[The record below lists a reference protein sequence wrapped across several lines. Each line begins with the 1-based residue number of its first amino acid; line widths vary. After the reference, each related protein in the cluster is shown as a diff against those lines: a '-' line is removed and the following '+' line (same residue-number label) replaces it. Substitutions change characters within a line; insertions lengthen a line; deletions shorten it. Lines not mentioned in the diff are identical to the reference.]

1 MYPRELTKRVLRK
14 VDWILIPLVAGTY
27 MLHFVDKMALSYAA
41 VFDLFPSTGIT
52 QVQYAWFGSIFYFA
66 YMAAEYP
73 LVWLA
78 QKTRMAKVIAG
89 CVLGWGAVMMLTV
102 ACDSFVGMA
111 ACRFFLGVF
120 EAPTTTCFMMMVA
133 MCVGMMLAGV
143 LNLAIGRITII
154 PVWKA
159 VFLVNGGMTIVWG
172 LLLLI
177 FLPDDVISAKR
188 FTLEEKALLIAR
200 GRLARTGILNKT
212 VRLYQV
218 KEAFK
223 DPQVW
228 LLAVLMFLNEVVNG
242 GLSNFGKLI
251 LKDVTKDPF
260 RTVALGIP
268 AGVFGISW
276 ILSGTWLASKLPN
289 FRTHVM
295 ALYNIPTIIGISL
308 LWKLDRT
315 KHEIGLLFAYYIVTG
330 YIVTLFLGMQMP
342 ATNLGGYTKRTTGSV
357 IVFMS
362 YCIGNILG
370 PHAFRGEEAPLY
382 PTGCKVIIACCIGQ
396 IILAYALRLLL
407 TRRNKERDRQA
418 TEIGLSEEIVDT
430 LKDRTDFEN
439 PHFRY
444 VL

>member
-1 MYPRELTKRVLRK
+1 
-14 VDWILIPLVAGTY
+14 
-27 MLHFVDKMALSYAA
+27 MLSC
-41 VFDLFPSTGIT
+41 S
-52 QVQYAWFGSIFYFA
+52 S
-66 YMAAEYP
+66 
-73 LVWLA
+73 
-78 QKTRMAKVIAG
+78 
-89 CVLGWGAVMMLTV
+89 
-102 ACDSFVGMA
+102 
-111 ACRFFLGVF
+111 
-120 EAPTTTCFMMMVA
+120 
-133 MCVGMMLAGV
+133 VGMMVAGV

-362 YCIGNILG
+362 YCIGNIIG

-430 LKDRTDFEN
+430 LKDRTDFEVCHRGALWRTN
-439 PHFRY
+439 Y
-444 VL
+444 